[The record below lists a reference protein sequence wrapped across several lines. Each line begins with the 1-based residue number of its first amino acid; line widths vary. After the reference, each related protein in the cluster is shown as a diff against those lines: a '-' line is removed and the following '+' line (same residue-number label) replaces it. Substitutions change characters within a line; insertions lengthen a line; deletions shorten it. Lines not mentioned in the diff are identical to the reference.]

1 MKTNLNINK
10 IDLFQIDREKNNG
23 PKKQIKESGY
33 LSDSAPVKVDIS
45 SEAMERYRNSVQ
57 QNTPKVTEL
66 KECHI
71 LTDHHFDLSARIN
84 EINDRKGIPS
94 VKDYAESMLEAYAS
108 LYADIVE
115 GHQEG
120 TRCIYTDP
128 TADRPLTLEEDLA
141 QLREAYESHA
151 KFFEERCRKEMESD
165 QMIEKSLRSKH
176 LQSASD
182 RAREQA
188 ESYLREIEAR
198 KEERKHVPA
207 NLSSQIIDAGRSF
220 LSKVS
225 ALGNPDRNS
234 MMNLITSMKM
244 W

>member
-1 MKTNLNINK
+1 MKIALDTNNTDLLQINT
-10 IDLFQIDREKNNG
+10 EKNNR

-108 LYADIVE
+108 L
-115 GHQEG
+115 
-120 TRCIYTDP
+120 
-128 TADRPLTLEEDLA
+128 
-141 QLREAYESHA
+141 
-151 KFFEERCRKEMESD
+151 
-165 QMIEKSLRSKH
+165 
-176 LQSASD
+176 
-182 RAREQA
+182 
-188 ESYLREIEAR
+188 
-198 KEERKHVPA
+198 
-207 NLSSQIIDAGRSF
+207 
-220 LSKVS
+220 
-225 ALGNPDRNS
+225 
-234 MMNLITSMKM
+234 
-244 W
+244 